1 MLRKSRG
8 AAFAVLLILWA
19 GCFAVSQA
27 EDAAK
32 PVLIESMEFR
42 EVDIKDILRQL
53 AKQFN
58 LNIVFSESVRGLV
71 TVQLINVSVDQ
82 ALDSIITVN
91 GFAYTKKENVYKV
104 TTLEEAEREG
114 RQTKLFKLNNAEAPK
129 LKDTLSKVLSST
141 GSIEADVRS
150 NSIIVTDSSAVISK
164 IESMIPALDEIT
176 RQVLIEAKFIET
188 SLTNTEKLGIDWSTT
203 IQAQAGKKPI
213 TFPFSPKGQGEW
225 LDNASPNSSPSSTD
239 ILPSSYSFPYAV
251 KGDFTLGTLDF
262 SGLKIIMDFLKTRQ
276 NTKLVA
282 APRIMTTNNQ
292 KATINVGKVV
302 PIATYQRNENTGAW
316 EITGWEEQNIGIN
329 LEVTPQISPDGHVK
343 LQLKPE
349 VSNIIDNVGDSLN
362 QRPVT
367 STRKAET
374 EVQIKDGQT
383 VVIGG
388 LVKTKESRNT
398 KKIPFLGD
406 IPFLGKIFTRNER
419 GTDAEPEE
427 KTDLLIFVT
436 AHIIKDGDGSAIAA
450 ENNSISRARPFKL
463 QPRGKNA
470 Q

>member
-8 AAFAVLLILWA
+8 VAFVVLLILWA
-19 GCFAVSQA
+19 GCFVVSRA
-27 EDAAK
+27 EGAAK
-32 PVLIESMEFR
+32 PALIESMEFR

-71 TVQLINVSVDQ
+71 TVQLIDISIDQ

-114 RQTKLFKLNNAEAPK
+114 RQTKLFKLNNAEAVK

-150 NSIIVTDSSAVISK
+150 NAIIVTDSSAVINK

-176 RQVLIEAKFIET
+176 LQVLIEAKFIET

-213 TFPFSPKGQGEW
+213 TFPFSPKGQGKW
-225 LDNASPNSSPSSTD
+225 LDNAAPPSSPSSTD
-239 ILPSSYSFPYAV
+239 IPPSSYGFPYAV
-251 KGDFTLGTLDF
+251 AGDFTLGTLDF
-262 SGLKIIMDFLKTRQ
+262 SGLKIMMDFLKTRQ

-302 PIATYQRNENTGAW
+302 PIATYERNGDSGAW
-316 EITGWEEQNIGIN
+316 QITGWEEQNIGIN
-329 LEVTPQISPDGHVK
+329 LEVTPQ
-343 LQLKPE
+343 
-349 VSNIIDNVGDSLN
+349 
-362 QRPVT
+362 
-367 STRKAET
+367 
-374 EVQIKDGQT
+374 
-383 VVIGG
+383 
-388 LVKTKESRNT
+388 
-398 KKIPFLGD
+398 
-406 IPFLGKIFTRNER
+406 
-419 GTDAEPEE
+419 
-427 KTDLLIFVT
+427 
-436 AHIIKDGDGSAIAA
+436 
-450 ENNSISRARPFKL
+450 
-463 QPRGKNA
+463 
-470 Q
+470 